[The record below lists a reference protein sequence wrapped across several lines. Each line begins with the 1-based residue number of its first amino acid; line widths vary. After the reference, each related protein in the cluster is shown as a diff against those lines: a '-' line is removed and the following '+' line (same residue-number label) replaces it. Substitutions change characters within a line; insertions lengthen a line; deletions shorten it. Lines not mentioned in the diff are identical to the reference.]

1 MSTSFRGQYW
11 KRYWVAERSPLVAGF
26 FVPAFYERT
35 YMSFPR
41 PKKTIILLSIASGLL
56 FLSLPILVVISFLA
70 GSSYIEAKAKTSSIS
85 ESSIIELVNEVRAKN
100 NAPLLKEDAG
110 LDSTAK
116 IKGED
121 MAARNYWAHTDP
133 DGVPFQILLVKDRPG
148 LKGYGE
154 NLAECFTTNQS
165 TIDGWVGSPG
175 HFENMI
181 NPRFN
186 IIGSY
191 TLWDA
196 DRKCTITVNHF
207 GAE

>member
-1 MSTSFRGQYW
+1 MNIPSP
-11 KRYWVAERSPLVAGF
+11 KR
-26 FVPAFYERT
+26 
-35 YMSFPR
+35 
-41 PKKTIILLSIASGLL
+41 TIIILSIITGLL
-56 FLSLPILVVISFLA
+56 VLSIPLIAFIGFIA
-70 GSSYIEAKAKTSSIS
+70 GTSYIEAKAKTSSTS
-85 ESSIIELVNEVRAKN
+85 ETSIIELVNQVRLKN
-100 NAPLLKEDAG
+100 NVAPLIEDTG

-133 DGVPFQILLVKDRPG
+133 NGVPFHILLVKDRPG

-191 TLWDA
+191 TVWDA
-196 DRKCTITVNHF
+196 DKKCTITVNHF